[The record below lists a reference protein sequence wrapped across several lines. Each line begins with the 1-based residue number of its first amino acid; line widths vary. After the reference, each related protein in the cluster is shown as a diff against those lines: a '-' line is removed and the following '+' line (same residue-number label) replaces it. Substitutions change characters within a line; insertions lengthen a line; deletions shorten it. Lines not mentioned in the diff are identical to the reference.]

1 MINELKDK
9 VIDGYSI
16 SRDEALLL
24 ADTPDSRLDELCRAA
39 DEIQRH
45 FFDNDFD
52 MCAVISVKGGRCSE
66 NCRYC
71 AQSSCAQVPV
81 PAHSMISPDELAANA
96 QLRNIDGIRHYC
108 LVSTGRRVSDS
119 DIAYI
124 CEGISPHHRRL
135 LEGEPSPARRVAP
148 QRAERFLRAERPVAH
163 LQAREC

>member
-1 MINELKDK
+1 MDMINELKDK
-9 VIDGYSI
+9 VIGGYSI

-24 ADTPDSRLDELCRAA
+24 ADTPDSSLDELCNAA

-71 AQSSCAQVPV
+71 AQSSCAKVPV

-96 QLRNIDGIRHYC
+96 QSRNIGGIRHYC
-108 LVSTGRRVSDS
+108 LVSTGRCVSDR
-119 DIAYI
+119 DIDYI
-124 CEGISPHHRRL
+124 CEGIRRICHDTHLTVCTSFGL
-135 LEGEPSPARRVAP
+135 LKADQLCRLKEAGVARIHNN
-148 QRAERFLRAERPVAH
+148 L
-163 LQAREC
+163 